1 MKKLLGIV
9 VLSFFLNTNLFANT
23 WNIKEQKDE
32 FKGTSFKYVI
42 SNWVKPNKPLDFPY
56 EDLKV
61 KFYKFCG
68 NNEVVGLIFNM
79 EPNIRGGDIESDHY
93 SYLLDAKLDDNFEKV
108 YGELDFGD
116 KELIIRYGAGEKILK
131 SKLFM
136 IQLKHYNGLR
146 HYKFDLNNLPI
157 C

>member
-23 WNIKEQKDE
+23 WDIKEQKDE
-32 FKGTSFKYVI
+32 FRGTSFKYVI

-108 YGELDFGD
+108 YGEL
-116 KELIIRYGAGEKILK
+116 ELIIRYGAGEKILK

>member
-9 VLSFFLNTNLFANT
+9 VLSFFLNINLFANT
-23 WNIKEQKDE
+23 WDIKEQKDE

-131 SKLFM
+131 SKLLVSLLM
-136 IQLKHYNGLR
+136 QKLLHHKYYNQLVELE
-146 HYKFDLNNLPI
+146 
-157 C
+157 

>member
-1 MKKLLGIV
+1 MVLCLL
-9 VLSFFLNTNLFANT
+9 LNTNLFANT
-23 WNIKEQKDE
+23 WDIKEQKDE
-32 FKGTSFKYVI
+32 FKGNSFEYVI
-42 SNWVKPNKPLDFPY
+42 SNWVKPNRPLDFPY

-61 KFYKFCG
+61 KFYKYCG

-79 EPNIRGGDIESDHY
+79 EPNIRGGDIKSDHY
-93 SYLLDAKLDDNFEKV
+93 SHLLDAKLDDNFKKI
-108 YGELDFGD
+108 YGELKFGD
-116 KELIIRYGAGEKILK
+116 KELIIRYGAGKKILK

-146 HYKFDLNNLPI
+146 HYKFDLNSLPN

>member
-9 VLSFFLNTNLFANT
+9 VLIFFLNTNLFTNT

-61 KFYKFCG
+61 KF
-68 NNEVVGLIFNM
+68 
-79 EPNIRGGDIESDHY
+79 
-93 SYLLDAKLDDNFEKV
+93 
-108 YGELDFGD
+108 
-116 KELIIRYGAGEKILK
+116 
-131 SKLFM
+131 
-136 IQLKHYNGLR
+136 
-146 HYKFDLNNLPI
+146 
-157 C
+157 

>member
-9 VLSFFLNTNLFANT
+9 VLIFFLNTNLFANT

-116 KELIIRYGAGEKILK
+116 KNLVIRYGDGEKILK
-131 SKLFM
+131 SKIFM
-136 IQLKHYNGLR
+136 LQLKHYNGKR
-146 HYKFDLNNLPI
+146 HYTFDLTNLPN

>member
-23 WNIKEQKDE
+23 WDIKEQKDE

-61 KFYKFCG
+61 KFYKFCD

-146 HYKFDLNNLPI
+146 HYKFDLNNLPN